1 MTPKATHPVPKPHV
15 MQGFTFKGFKAP
27 GAPSAPEA
35 DDKQHIQISDEEY
48 SDEEYE
54 EIQDEELDQVIAK
67 GGLPKPQRQGST
79 SVDQKSGRYES
90 AAREPLSLNK
100 NK

>member
-1 MTPKATHPVPKPHV
+1 

-27 GAPSAPEA
+27 GAPSALEL

-54 EIQDEELDQVIAK
+54 EIQDEELD
-67 GGLPKPQRQGST
+67 
-79 SVDQKSGRYES
+79 
-90 AAREPLSLNK
+90 
-100 NK
+100 

>member
-1 MTPKATHPVPKPHV
+1 VLKPHV

-27 GAPSAPEA
+27 GAPSALEV
-35 DDKQHIQISDEEY
+35 DEKQHIQISDEEY

-67 GGLPKPQRQGST
+67 GGLPKPQRQGSS
-79 SVDQKSGRYES
+79 SVDQKNGRYEE
-90 AAREPLSLNK
+90 AGREPLAHH
-100 NK
+100 